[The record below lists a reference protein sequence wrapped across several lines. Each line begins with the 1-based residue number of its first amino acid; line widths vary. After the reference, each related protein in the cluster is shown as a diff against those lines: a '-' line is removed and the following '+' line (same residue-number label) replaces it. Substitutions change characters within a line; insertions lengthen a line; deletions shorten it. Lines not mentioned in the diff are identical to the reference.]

1 MDYIGYSLYN
11 SNMSMSVK
19 KITLRDMD
27 EGDDIPESRIINDYK
42 DGSVIADF
50 FSRHNTLEE
59 YIELLSEASK
69 KVRK

>member
-1 MDYIGYSLYN
+1 
-11 SNMSMSVK
+11 MSMSVK

-27 EGDDIPESRIINDYK
+27 EGDDIPENHILNDYK
-42 DGSVIADF
+42 DGSVIGDF

-59 YIELLSEASK
+59 YMELLSEASK